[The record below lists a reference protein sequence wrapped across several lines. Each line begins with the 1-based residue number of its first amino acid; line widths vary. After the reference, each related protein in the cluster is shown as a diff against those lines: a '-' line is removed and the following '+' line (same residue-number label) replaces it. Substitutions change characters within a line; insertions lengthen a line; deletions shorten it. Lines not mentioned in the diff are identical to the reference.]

1 MYVKREVI
9 LQERKEAMSEL
20 QEKLYKLYVK
30 SSGKQIHEIDE
41 KKRVPSEEGQ
51 VRLFFM
57 TPPEF
62 ILVAKK
68 EQDLNIIIPLTS
80 YLQLAITNIYPP
92 IIKWKGF
99 KLAPLPIWFY
109 INEKLIQ
116 KYSTPVFK
124 LNNLEKIY
132 EYVKNAR
139 IKGIG
144 TWREKFINKVA
155 ERYKDLNLSS
165 LIYEIMKAEEER
177 KALVIEFPATLKRR
191 FESREELLLAAQPQN
206 YLKGRNWLGVVENGV
221 LFLYLPEEYSGKR
234 IRISLGEELI
244 YEGEATALIKIENL
258 PDFPSYGF
266 LEEELNVQVLGD

>member
-41 KKRVPSEEGQ
+41 EKRVPSEEGQ

-99 KLAPLPIWFY
+99 KLAPLPFWVYANDKI
-109 INEKLIQ
+109 IQ
-116 KYSTPVFK
+116 KYSVPVFK
-124 LNNLEKIY
+124 LSNLEKIR
-132 EYVKNAR
+132 EYVKSAR
-139 IKGIG
+139 TKGIG
-144 TWREKFINKVA
+144 KWREKFINKVA

-244 YEGEATALIKIENL
+244 YEGEATALINIENL